1 MRARRSPGAPDRT
14 TTSHPCTREEPMA
27 RRHGS
32 TAQQRVA
39 WVSQLL
45 GGSGTYG
52 LVTLLSRTA
61 GVSRQTLYTWAEQG
75 RAALEQAF
83 APRESAPA
91 ITPALERQVLSLLVE
106 THASVRGI

>member
-1 MRARRSPGAPDRT
+1 
-14 TTSHPCTREEPMA
+14 MA

-32 TAQQRVA
+32 TVGQRVA

-45 GGSGTYG
+45 AGSGTSG

-61 GVSRQTLYTWAEQG
+61 GVSRQTLYAWAEQG
-75 RAALEQAF
+75 RVALEQAF
-83 APRESAPA
+83 APLASEPA

-106 THASVRGI
+106 THASVRGIQAAL